1 MPGGPLGDVDN
12 VKEKDCRND
21 KIIHKLKNWP
31 KAENIVLKTRRICHQ
46 CVFSMQKILQD
57 IL

>member
-1 MPGGPLGDVDN
+1 MPGGSLGDVNN

-31 KAENIVLKTRRICHQ
+31 ETGNIAVEDEKKLNL
-46 CVFSMQKILQD
+46 S
-57 IL
+57 